1 MHWIY
6 WICRVVEAIRI
17 PKLFDLL
24 RGHILF
30 GFFWH
35 ILTRVS
41 PLNDA
46 EIKAASEVFGST
58 AIRYDSANV
67 AEGGLLSLIFRING
81 NIAFTTFHT
90 INLPKSGIHSR
101 KYLGN
106 AVEKPRLDLI
116 VHELTHVYQF
126 ERVGSIYICQAL
138 RAQRE
143 KNRKKYFGY
152 NFGGYE
158 GLKEYREKGWHLRQ
172 YNREQ
177 QAMIAQKYY
186 SEVVA
191 KEPLVENDV
200 REAYKPFIKE
210 LRNGKL

>member
-1 MHWIY
+1 MHWIC
-6 WICRVVEAIRI
+6 WICGVVEVTRI
-17 PKLFDLL
+17 PKLFDILQ
-24 RGHILF
+24 GHILF

-35 ILTRVS
+35 ILTKVS

-46 EIKAASEVFGST
+46 EIEAACEVFGST

-90 INLPKSGIHSR
+90 INLPKLGIHSR
-101 KYLGN
+101 KYLEN
-106 AVEKPRLDLI
+106 TVEKPRLDLI

-158 GLKEYREKGWHLRQ
+158 GLKEYREKGWHLSQ

-177 QAMIAQKYY
+177 QGKIAQDYC

-191 KEPLVENDV
+191 KGLLAEDPI
-200 REAYKPFIKE
+200 RQAYEPFIDE
-210 LRNGKL
+210 LRNGEL